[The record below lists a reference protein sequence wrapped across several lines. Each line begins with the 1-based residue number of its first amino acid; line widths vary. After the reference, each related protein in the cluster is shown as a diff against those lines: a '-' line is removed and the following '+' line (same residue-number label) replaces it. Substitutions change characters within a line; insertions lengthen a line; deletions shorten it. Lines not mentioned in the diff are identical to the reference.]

1 MRGLVFADVS
11 MALRV
16 LIVDDHEVAREGLS
30 ELLGNQK
37 VEIAGSVSSADEAM
51 VALDSTQFD
60 IVLLDV
66 RMQDTDGLA
75 ALEAI
80 RAKHADLPVLMLSTY
95 DNPTYV
101 ARAAA
106 LGANDYLLK
115 SADRALFAEAI
126 DRAVTGGPPP
136 SSSRLCRIREMMEQE
151 VDVSTLPPELPLTSR
166 EAQVLR
172 HVALGLSNKE
182 IASSLKIS
190 VETVKEHVQNVLRK
204 VNAND
209 RTDAAVRAVK
219 LGIVD

>member
-1 MRGLVFADVS
+1 MV
-11 MALRV
+11 LRV
-16 LIVDDHEVAREGLS
+16 LVVDDHEVARQGLK
-30 ELLGNQK
+30 ELLDGQQ
-37 VEIAGSVSSADEAM
+37 IAIAASVSTADEAHA
-51 VALDSTQFD
+51 ALESTSID
-60 IVLLDV
+60 VVLLDV
-66 RMQDTDGLA
+66 RMQDTDGLSM
-75 ALEAI
+75 LEAI
-80 RAKHADLPVLMLSTY
+80 RKKWDDLPVLMLSTY

-115 SADRALFAEAI
+115 SADRDYLAEAI
-126 DRAVTGGPPP
+126 DRAVNARPLPAQ
-136 SSSRLCRIREMMEQE
+136 SRLARIRHMMEQE
-151 VDVSTLPPELPLTSR
+151 VDVTTLPPELPLTSR

-182 IASSLKIS
+182 IASSLRIS

-204 VNAND
+204 CNAND